1 MRILLIRPPIYSTRL
16 DYPLGP
22 RFGIPVSLLYLASV
36 LEKEGMDVTI
46 YDALIDFDLQSIIK
60 NKEGNY
66 HIGASW
72 DAFTK
77 KVLEYNPD
85 IAGVTN
91 PFSDFAKYA
100 LRAVSEI
107 KKGNENIIT
116 VIGGPHASSA
126 PKSFLTEDSC
136 VDYVVRG
143 EGERTFVNLIRT
155 LQSKSPLDQVSGLTY
170 RVEGKVVSTSPTPFI
185 DNLDDLPL
193 PAYHLI
199 EMERYFEFVKAG
211 FPSRSTFKYR
221 GSEREV
227 SIITSRGCP
236 FQCIFCGNHLHMGR
250 RWRYHSVEYI
260 LQHMELLLTEYK
272 VKHFHIEDDN
282 LSLNKERFEQLL
294 EGINRRKWDVTWDT
308 PNGIRADKLTKEI
321 LKRAKEAGCTYLII
335 GIESGNQKVL
345 DEVIN
350 KGLNLK
356 EITETVSACKGI
368 GLDVHAF
375 YMIGFPGEGK
385 KEIHETLNFALY
397 LLKKYDVIPHLSL
410 TRPLPGTELYK
421 LCEEK
426 GYLTEPIIPEE
437 SLEYKSEMFK
447 REMIQTNTFN
457 PADLENWSSKF
468 YKKVILILVLKTVIW
483 LLYHPQVLITVL
495 KDLEQNRDKG
505 IIKNIKD
512 VFFNRLFFK
521 NNFLNEKLKGK
532 CYIL

>member
-1 MRILLIRPPIYSTRL
+1 MRILLIRPPIYSTSL
-16 DYPLGP
+16 DYPSGP

-36 LEKEGMDVTI
+36 LEKEGIDVTI
-46 YDALIDFDLQSIIK
+46 YDALIDFDWRNIDR

-72 DAFTK
+72 NVFTK
-77 KVLEYNPD
+77 KVLEYKPD
-85 IAGVTN
+85 IAGITN
-91 PFSDFAKYA
+91 PFSDFADYA
-100 LRAVSEI
+100 VRAASEI
-107 KKGNENIIT
+107 KRGNKNIIT
-116 VIGGPHASSA
+116 VIGGPHATGA
-126 PKSFLTEDSC
+126 PESFHTKGSG

-143 EGERTFVNLIRT
+143 EGERTFVSLLRA
-155 LQSKSPLDQVSGLTY
+155 LQNKASLDQVTGITY
-170 RVEGKVVSTSPTPFI
+170 RVDSKVISTPPAPFI
-185 DNLDDLPL
+185 GNLDELPL

-199 EMERYFEFVKAG
+199 EMERYFDIVKAG
-211 FPSRSTFKYR
+211 FPSRNTFKYR

-236 FQCIFCGNHLHMGR
+236 FQCVFCGNHLHMGR

-260 LQHMELLLTEYK
+260 LDHIALLITRYN

-294 EGINRRKWDVTWDT
+294 EGIIKRKWDITWDT
-308 PNGIRADKLTKEI
+308 PNGIRADKLTKGI
-321 LKRAKEAGCTYLII
+321 LKKMKEAGCTYLVI

-350 KGLNLK
+350 KGLHLQ
-356 EITETVSACKGI
+356 EIIETVSASKEI

-385 KEIHETLNFALY
+385 KEIHETLDFALH
-397 LLKKYDVIPHLSL
+397 LLKKYIVIPHLSL

-426 GYLTEPIIPEE
+426 GYLTEPVVPEE
-437 SLEYKSEMFK
+437 SLDYKSEIFK
-447 REMIQTNTFN
+447 RTMIQTGEFN
-457 PADLENWSSKF
+457 PADLENWSSVF
-468 YKKVILILVLKTVIW
+468 YKKVIRTIVLKTVVW
-483 LLYHPQVLITVL
+483 LLYHPHVLIIVL
-495 KDLEQNRDKG
+495 KDLGQNRDRG
-505 IIKNIKD
+505 VVKNIRD

-521 NNFLNEKLKGK
+521 NNFLDGRFKGK
-532 CYIL
+532 Y